1 MTRPGLEPQGPLSV
15 APQVAANW
23 SVGECGLPKRFGTW
37 GGES

>member
-1 MTRPGLEPQGPLSV
+1 MRRPGLEPQGPLSV

-23 SVGECGLPKRFGTW
+23 SVGECGLLKRFGTW